1 MWRECVCVLIL
12 IFGVQGRIKC
22 ISDPVIF
29 WDTFHHPQD
38 PNEIPCVD
46 ASLMATI
53 QGPCECSLNDF
64 QACSP
69 YLSTYST
76 SALAWISGS
85 DALESYIRSSWL
97 YPNDTWAAVSNMLT
111 TIGYT
116 NEDID
121 SRCTYRLA
129 IFNRSIADQEGL
141 FVPTFNRWFHELRL
155 RFDLNFQPS
164 VIKELSLHDFQS
176 FYELTGC
183 NVGCTSCNE
192 DFENVL
198 SITYPAL
205 FEGGTIPCARAF
217 STEFDGGLKANA
229 VHARALL
236 FSCFGANELNTGNGY
251 GFDGQ
256 DYTVA
261 EFMVENELLDMT
273 MGAAVYTLNEG
284 L

>member
-1 MWRECVCVLIL
+1 MTFKRVHHICRLTQPVLWL
-12 IFGVQGRIKC
+12 
-22 ISDPVIF
+22 
-29 WDTFHHPQD
+29 
-38 PNEIPCVD
+38 
-46 ASLMATI
+46 
-53 QGPCECSLNDF
+53 
-64 QACSP
+64 
-69 YLSTYST
+69 
-76 SALAWISGS
+76 GS
-85 DALESYIRSSWL
+85 VAVTLWNLTLGHSCRSSWL